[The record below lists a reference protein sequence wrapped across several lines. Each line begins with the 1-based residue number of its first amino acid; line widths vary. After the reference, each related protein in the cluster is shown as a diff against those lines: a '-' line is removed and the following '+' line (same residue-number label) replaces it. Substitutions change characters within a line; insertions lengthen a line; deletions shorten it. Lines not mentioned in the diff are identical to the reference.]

1 MISTLTKLNSIQ
13 ILRGVAALLVLQVH
27 LFVFLKLF
35 NEIHICGAIGV
46 DIFFVLSGFLMLKS
60 IDRSNGISQFINAR
74 FTRIFPALFVV
85 TIIMSILT
93 GTGFGEF
100 LISIS
105 QFYIFR
111 QSYNDPIVFSAW
123 SLLFEIFFY
132 FILSLSFFWGQRTVL
147 IFTLIIGFIGLF
159 VKFKQPFLSFFFSN
173 MHLEFVM
180 GASLYF
186 IKIERS
192 KFILIIS
199 VLLMF
204 FLMLFGKDF
213 GYDYNGIPRMQILI
227 GNILFPRS
235 LVWGIPSGLFV
246 SQMILLNNFQENVVS
261 KIFVFIGDISYELY
275 LLQVPFFWFFNKY
288 FFKISSSEIKLIVL
302 MISFLTLM
310 LLSNFLKKTIN
321 FSWKLM

>member
-27 LFVFLKLF
+27 LFVFLNLF

-132 FILSLSFFWGQRTVL
+132 FILSLGFFLGQRTVL

-159 VKFKQPFLSFFFSN
+159 VKFKQPFLSFF
-173 MHLEFVM
+173 LP
-180 GASLYF
+180 
-186 IKIERS
+186 IC
-192 KFILIIS
+192 ILN
-199 VLLMF
+199 L
-204 FLMLFGKDF
+204 
-213 GYDYNGIPRMQILI
+213 
-227 GNILFPRS
+227 
-235 LVWGIPSGLFV
+235 
-246 SQMILLNNFQENVVS
+246 
-261 KIFVFIGDISYELY
+261 
-275 LLQVPFFWFFNKY
+275 
-288 FFKISSSEIKLIVL
+288 
-302 MISFLTLM
+302 
-310 LLSNFLKKTIN
+310 
-321 FSWKLM
+321 